1 MSKPCTKKLA
11 HTPRLYADRELEDQ
25 WRFYQTPYRRD
36 DSDAATAVSIDCEM
50 GVNDYGESELIRVS
64 VIDYFSGAVLLDKLV
79 WPDVK
84 MSHWNT
90 RFSGVT
96 ARDMQEARRR
106 RACLFG
112 RAAARRAIWAFVSPE
127 TIVVGH
133 AVHGDL
139 ASLRWIHH
147 RVVDTLIIEDDV
159 VRREKARREREE
171 AEREQRER
179 EEQGETAEEGE
190 AAGGDAAEE
199 DEQQQQQQQQQNKP
213 KEPSPPMGLKALA
226 KERLDRTIQ
235 IKGRGHDSVEDA
247 LATRDLL
254 HWHITNRF
262 KVN

>member
-1 MSKPCTKKLA
+1 MSKPCTKQPA

-25 WRFYQTPYRRD
+25 WRFYPTPYRRD
-36 DSDAATAVSIDCEM
+36 DDDAATAVSIDCEM

-64 VIDYFSGAVLLDKLV
+64 VVDYFSGAVLLDKLV

-96 ARDMQEARRR
+96 ARDMHEARQQRT
-106 RACLFG
+106 CLSG

-127 TIVVGH
+127 TVVVGH

-139 ASLRWIHH
+139 VSLRWIHH
-147 RVVDTLIIEDDV
+147 RVVDTLIIEEDV

-171 AEREQRER
+171 EERKQRER
-179 EEQGETAEEGE
+179 EEQSETAEEG
-190 AAGGDAAEE
+190 AAEGTAE
-199 DEQQQQQQQQQNKP
+199 EQQKKP

-254 HWHITNRF
+254 HWHMTNRF